1 MEYKKEKVGTGR
13 FSHLILKNSLVFVD
27 VNFDN
32 NDAFLKT
39 LADPEYDTF
48 LLYPGDETID
58 LSDKDSRKELGEK
71 NKQFIIIDGTWP
83 CAKKMVKLSTCLH
96 GLPRVSFKTTKISE
110 FKIKH
115 QPFPGCLSTVESI
128 HQVIQDLNA
137 LGIEKTQNQ
146 EDNLLEVFRETI
158 RQQIACAAD
167 PEKQGYR
174 RKAYSLPENR
184 KISRKWSERLLFF
197 RNPSQQ

>member
-13 FSHLILKNSLVFVD
+13 FSHLILKNSHVFVD

-32 NDAFLKT
+32 NEALL
-39 LADPEYDTF
+39 LALRDPEFETF

-58 LSDKDSRKELGEK
+58 LSERSSAEKLGAK

-83 CAKKMVKLSTCLH
+83 CAKKMVRLSTCLH
-96 GLPRVSFKTTKISE
+96 HLPRVSFKTTKVSE

-128 HQVIQDLNA
+128 YQVIQDLNA
-137 LGIEKTQNQ
+137 LGIEQTQKQ
-146 EDNLLEVFRETI
+146 EENLLEVFRESI
-158 RQQIACAAD
+158 QQQIDCAQD
-167 PEKQGYR
+167 PARQGYR
-174 RKAYSLPENR
+174 KKAYSLPENR

-197 RNPSQQ
+197 RTPTQP